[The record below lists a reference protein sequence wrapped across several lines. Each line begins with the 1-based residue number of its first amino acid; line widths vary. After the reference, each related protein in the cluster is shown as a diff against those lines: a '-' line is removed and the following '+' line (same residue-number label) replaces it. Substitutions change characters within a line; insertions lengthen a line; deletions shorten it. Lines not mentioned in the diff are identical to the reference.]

1 MFFASSFS
9 SCSACLLFPSVN
21 WSLSVVPT
29 VEYPV
34 CCLRYTSTK
43 RFLFVFSSFVSSVL
57 FDSVRVNLGE
67 SLCSLVLLDG
77 VAFVSLLIL

>member
-43 RFLFVFSSFVSSVL
+43 RFLFVFFSSFVSSVFL
-57 FDSVRVNLGE
+57 DSVRVNLGE
-67 SLCSLVLLDG
+67 SLCSLVLLDS
-77 VAFVSLLIL
+77 VAFVSL